1 MFPSLLK
8 GFIPTNWFVL
18 INFWV
23 ICRVGETREVV
34 FWRGSSFFQ
43 IKYLGNMN
51 HKVELLEIWKRTTI
65 LLMLPWSVRMVSRW
79 KLTRWSWLGMNTRGL
94 CYWIEIVMH
103 LTSWRLDFNFSS
115 RKRQAPQLKAR
126 KSLEI
131 GSWHCGIWNALQK
144 PAWHIHLSG
153 TRGKATSKNLREKG
167 WYWILSLQ
175 LLRSFSWKDWWDQW
189 ITTKWTR
196 KRSWERK
203 F

>member
-1 MFPSLLK
+1 MSD
-8 GFIPTNWFVL
+8 
-18 INFWV
+18 
-23 ICRVGETREVV
+23 
-34 FWRGSSFFQ
+34 
-43 IKYLGNMN
+43 
-51 HKVELLEIWKRTTI
+51 KVELLESWNRTTT

-103 LTSWRLDFNFSS
+103 LTSWWLDFNFSS

-189 ITTKWTR
+189 IKTKWTR
-196 KRSWERK
+196 RRSWERK
-203 F
+203 LSGVFKTHSGEKSNKCNQCDYIS

>member
-1 MFPSLLK
+1 MTKLS
-8 GFIPTNWFVL
+8 
-18 INFWV
+18 FWKV
-23 ICRVGETREVV
+23 ERGQQLCWWYPGL
-34 FWRGSSFFQ
+34 WGWSAGGSSQ
-43 IKYLGNMN
+43 GDLGWAWTQE
-51 HKVELLEIWKRTTI
+51 VYAT
-65 LLMLPWSVRMVSRW
+65 
-79 KLTRWSWLGMNTRGL
+79 
-94 CYWIEIVMH
+94 EIVMH
-103 LTSWRLDFNFSS
+103 LTSWQLDFNFSS

-189 ITTKWTR
+189 ITRKWTR

-203 F
+203 LSGVFKTHSGEKSNKCNQCDYIS

>member
-1 MFPSLLK
+1 MSD
-8 GFIPTNWFVL
+8 
-18 INFWV
+18 
-23 ICRVGETREVV
+23 
-34 FWRGSSFFQ
+34 
-43 IKYLGNMN
+43 
-51 HKVELLEIWKRTTI
+51 KVELLEIWKRTTT
-65 LLMLPWSVRMVSRW
+65 LLMGPWRVRMVSRW

-144 PAWHIHLSG
+144 PAWNIHLSG

-175 LLRSFSWKDWWDQW
+175 LLRSFSWKGWWDQW

-203 F
+203 LSGVFKTHSGEKSNKCNQCDYIS